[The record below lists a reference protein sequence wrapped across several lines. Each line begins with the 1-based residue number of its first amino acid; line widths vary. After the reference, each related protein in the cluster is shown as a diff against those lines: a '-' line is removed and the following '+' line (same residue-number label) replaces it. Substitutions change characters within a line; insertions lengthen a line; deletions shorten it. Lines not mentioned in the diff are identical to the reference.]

1 MPSYRSVSALTG
13 KPGSDAEQELGDSC
27 RTHRRRTRGN
37 LTKYFIKIPFI
48 PPCLNYYKVDGVT
61 VKPVSALQS
70 MFRCQFHPQENKTR
84 QNKYDVIKEHKREKV
99 QSLRLFEGVR
109 NENSGSVTLER
120 YVEICIRQ
128 ISRRALVQGKICHKL
143 RILPFFFFIKGLHI
157 CTLCECSSF
166 TACRIHLWRD
176 LKACAGKSSH
186 RSLFH
191 QISLVLEPVQFDT
204 LGTSVLP
211 NKPVCCSNIF

>member
-48 PPCLNYYKVDGVT
+48 PNCLNYKVDGVT

-84 QNKYDVIKEHKREKV
+84 QNKYDVIEEHKREKV
-99 QSLRLFEGVR
+99 QSLRLR
-109 NENSGSVTLER
+109 
-120 YVEICIRQ
+120 
-128 ISRRALVQGKICHKL
+128 
-143 RILPFFFFIKGLHI
+143 
-157 CTLCECSSF
+157 
-166 TACRIHLWRD
+166 
-176 LKACAGKSSH
+176 LK
-186 RSLFH
+186 
-191 QISLVLEPVQFDT
+191 VLEMRIVDLLRLKGMLRFVSGR
-204 LGTSVLP
+204 LAGGL
-211 NKPVCCSNIF
+211 

>member
-48 PPCLNYYKVDGVT
+48 PNCLNYKVDGVT

-99 QSLRLFEGVR
+99 QSLRLR
-109 NENSGSVTLER
+109 
-120 YVEICIRQ
+120 
-128 ISRRALVQGKICHKL
+128 
-143 RILPFFFFIKGLHI
+143 
-157 CTLCECSSF
+157 
-166 TACRIHLWRD
+166 
-176 LKACAGKSSH
+176 LK
-186 RSLFH
+186 
-191 QISLVLEPVQFDT
+191 VLEMRIVDLLRLKGMLRFVSGR
-204 LGTSVLP
+204 LAGGL
-211 NKPVCCSNIF
+211 

>member
-13 KPGSDAEQELGDSC
+13 KPGSDAEQGLGDSC

-84 QNKYDVIKEHKREKV
+84 QNKYDVIEEHKREKV
-99 QSLRLFEGVR
+99 QSLRLR
-109 NENSGSVTLER
+109 
-120 YVEICIRQ
+120 
-128 ISRRALVQGKICHKL
+128 
-143 RILPFFFFIKGLHI
+143 
-157 CTLCECSSF
+157 
-166 TACRIHLWRD
+166 
-176 LKACAGKSSH
+176 LK
-186 RSLFH
+186 
-191 QISLVLEPVQFDT
+191 VLEMRIVDLLRLKGMLRFVSGR
-204 LGTSVLP
+204 LAGGL
-211 NKPVCCSNIF
+211 

>member
-48 PPCLNYYKVDGVT
+48 PPCLNYKVDGVT

-70 MFRCQFHPQENKTR
+70 VFRCQFHPQENKTR

-99 QSLRLFEGVR
+99 QSLRLR
-109 NENSGSVTLER
+109 
-120 YVEICIRQ
+120 
-128 ISRRALVQGKICHKL
+128 
-143 RILPFFFFIKGLHI
+143 
-157 CTLCECSSF
+157 
-166 TACRIHLWRD
+166 
-176 LKACAGKSSH
+176 LK
-186 RSLFH
+186 
-191 QISLVLEPVQFDT
+191 VLEMRIVDLLRLKGMLRFVSGR
-204 LGTSVLP
+204 LAGGL
-211 NKPVCCSNIF
+211 

>member
-13 KPGSDAEQELGDSC
+13 KPGSDAEQDLGDSC

-48 PPCLNYYKVDGVT
+48 PNCLNYKVDGVT

-99 QSLRLFEGVR
+99 QSLRLR
-109 NENSGSVTLER
+109 
-120 YVEICIRQ
+120 
-128 ISRRALVQGKICHKL
+128 
-143 RILPFFFFIKGLHI
+143 
-157 CTLCECSSF
+157 
-166 TACRIHLWRD
+166 
-176 LKACAGKSSH
+176 LK
-186 RSLFH
+186 
-191 QISLVLEPVQFDT
+191 VLEMRIVDLLRLKGMLRFVSGR
-204 LGTSVLP
+204 LAGGL
-211 NKPVCCSNIF
+211 

>member
-27 RTHRRRTRGN
+27 RTHGRRTRGN

-48 PPCLNYYKVDGVT
+48 PNCLNYKVDGVT

-143 RILPFFFFIKGLHI
+143 RILPFLFLLKVYTFAHCVSVVPLQRVASI
-157 CTLCECSSF
+157 CGE
-166 TACRIHLWRD
+166 I
-176 LKACAGKSSH
+176 
-186 RSLFH
+186 
-191 QISLVLEPVQFDT
+191 
-204 LGTSVLP
+204 
-211 NKPVCCSNIF
+211 